1 MRDDSDFPRANC
13 LRVSFFQQNV
23 DHFYILPTSIKIY
36 YLKLL
41 LSFVIFL
48 DFAIRTQYVEDL
60 FHKKGFTSI
69 SLLPFAKKL
78 GRSSYDVTM
87 TYYDVILILLLLR
100 FVANAED
107 LKWDN
112 FLLLTMNRRGVIRI
126 YLLLAKMTPLPQPQ
140 AYTDLK

>member
-1 MRDDSDFPRANC
+1 M
-13 LRVSFFQQNV
+13 LRT
-23 DHFYILPTSIKIY
+23 YSI
-36 YLKLL
+36 
-41 LSFVIFL
+41 
-48 DFAIRTQYVEDL
+48 
-60 FHKKGFTSI
+60 KKGFTSV
-69 SLLPFAKKL
+69 SLLPFGKKL

-87 TYYDVILILLLLR
+87 TLYDVIFILLLLR

-126 YLLLAKMTPLPQPQ
+126 YLLLAKMTPLPHPQ